1 MAGRGMADERGG
13 EGQLRR
19 EKPWAQ
25 SMIMLVLV
33 LVLVNMSMG

>member
-19 EKPWAQ
+19 GKTWAQ
-25 SMIMLVLV
+25 PMIMTV
-33 LVLVNMSMG
+33 LVLVNLG